1 MKKIPTYQGNDS
13 KYNVRKVSQII
24 KGYEEK
30 DLQISISCAK
40 VS

>member
-1 MKKIPTYQGNDS
+1 MKKIPIYWENDF
-13 KYNVRKVSQII
+13 KYNVSKVSQII
-24 KGYEEK
+24 KGFEKK